1 MNQDNRQ
8 GSSQAEP
15 RLQPSSN
22 QLKSAPNTQKAPPQ
36 PAKKPSEMSA
46 LDRLKHIQSNF
57 KQHWRG
63 INCEFSGR
71 PGTSNFVNKKR
82 LYTVS
87 DGSIQEEERQKQMG
101 KVMSKVKDLEDEVKG
116 VMPSGGT
123 SVQGST
129 TISNRTVSSSMSGT
143 QGGAGG
149 FFNSNSNSSN
159 GYYNNQN
166 KSEFLVFKNITEKQM
181 VTNNMQFN
189 GYQKSYHIEN
199 SELLYKMLRFD
210 NKLIRSVLENNS
222 FAATESH
229 EWNVL
234 WSSSSC
240 KSYLY
245 EGLNEYQKINH
256 FPQSHE
262 ITRKDRLCFN
272 MVRMQE
278 RYGKQHFDF
287 VPDTYILPD
296 EFGEFYEHY

>member
-1 MNQDNRQ
+1 M
-8 GSSQAEP
+8 
-15 RLQPSSN
+15 
-22 QLKSAPNTQKAPPQ
+22 
-36 PAKKPSEMSA
+36 
-46 LDRLKHIQSNF
+46 DRLKHIQSNF

-63 INCEFSGR
+63 INCEYAGR

-87 DGSIQEEERQKQMG
+87 DASVQEEERQKQIT
-101 KVMSKVKDLEDEVKG
+101 KVMAKVKDLEDEVKG

-123 SVQGST
+123 SIQGST

-143 QGGAGG
+143 QGAAGG
-149 FFNSNSNSSN
+149 FFNSNTNSSN

-166 KSEFLVFKNITEKQM
+166 KTEPLFFKNITEKQM

-210 NKLIRSVLENNS
+210 NKLIRSVLENNG
-222 FAATESH
+222 FTATESH

-245 EGLNEYQKINH
+245 EGLNEY
-256 FPQSHE
+256 
-262 ITRKDRLCFN
+262 
-272 MVRMQE
+272 
-278 RYGKQHFDF
+278 
-287 VPDTYILPD
+287 
-296 EFGEFYEHY
+296 

>member
-1 MNQDNRQ
+1 
-8 GSSQAEP
+8 
-15 RLQPSSN
+15 
-22 QLKSAPNTQKAPPQ
+22 
-36 PAKKPSEMSA
+36 
-46 LDRLKHIQSNF
+46 
-57 KQHWRG
+57 
-63 INCEFSGR
+63 
-71 PGTSNFVNKKR
+71 
-82 LYTVS
+82 
-87 DGSIQEEERQKQMG
+87 
-101 KVMSKVKDLEDEVKG
+101 
-116 VMPSGGT
+116 
-123 SVQGST
+123 
-129 TISNRTVSSSMSGT
+129 
-143 QGGAGG
+143 
-149 FFNSNSNSSN
+149 
-159 GYYNNQN
+159 
-166 KSEFLVFKNITEKQM
+166 
-181 VTNNMQFN
+181 MQFN

-210 NKLIRSVLENNS
+210 NKLIRSVFENNG

-287 VPDTYILPD
+287 APDTYILPD